1 MNEFGNYLYTLRRG
15 AGMTQQELAEKLG
28 VTNRTISKWETGETF
43 PETSQL
49 IPLADLFHVT
59 VDELLRGC
67 GSVERT
73 ASDPGLSSELPEEGA
88 TDANTDRSKRSSVP
102 SPGMAALIWML
113 ALKSSSLIEFR
124 YDLDSNIAPSTDM
137 VKASGQPPRTVR
149 SIS

>member
-73 ASDPGLSSELPEEGA
+73 ASDPGLSSELPEEGTA
-88 TDANTDRSKRSSVP
+88 DANTDRSKRSSIP
-102 SPGMAALIWML
+102 SSGMAALP
-113 ALKSSSLIEFR
+113 SSSSVMR
-124 YDLDSNIAPSTDM
+124 
-137 VKASGQPPRTVR
+137 
-149 SIS
+149 